1 MASKGF
7 MGKGKKKK
15 EKGTDWLEAGV
26 QGGAILLALVKEAAE
41 FAPIPYLKIAAGTT
55 LKIVTT
61 VQAVKDNK
69 ADYQRLAQDAT
80 EIIAVVWRSYQK
92 AGDPTTWPQDKAEMV
107 TDLVTT
113 LHMILGHVE
122 DQVKRSR
129 TMRVIYSVADT
140 VKIKEYRERLQ
151 AAISKFEG
159 SEGFI
164 SPHYARRSLPAAEG
178 PTGYL
183 CSARQPRPINAACN
197 PAPLRR
203 GEGKGESE
211 RGGRGGCREKR
222 IVEMEKVKAERDAA
236 LKEKLKMEELR
247 EDIDR
252 QRKEQEKIA
261 AEIKRWKEQQE
272 EEAELARL
280 KEAQR
285 LREEKR
291 LKEENERRAKL
302 AKALEEEREEESKR
316 VEAERP
322 KASAEEKR
330 RLEEAALQ
338 KKIESRRAKESDSLS
353 PKSKS
358 SKPPVIEISS
368 DEDDED
374 DDESWED
381 DSESEYKSSEDE
393 AIVQARLEEERKA
406 RKAAKKK
413 KSNSA
418 PSATSPEAAMH
429 NAFAQ
434 MGLNPGGG
442 GSSSGYPSPPA
453 SPYPGYP
460 PYGGH
465 SPYYGPPGMHPG
477 MLSPPSLSTNNSGNV
492 TNMSMSNIGNDN
504 SIRYYG
510 SKRSKKVTR

>member
-7 MGKGKKKK
+7 MGKGKKKR
-15 EKGTDWLEAGV
+15 EKGTDWFEAGV
-26 QGGAILLALVKEAAE
+26 QGGTILLALVKEAAE
-41 FAPIPYLKIAAGTT
+41 FAPVPYLKIAAGTT

-92 AGDPTTWPQDKAEMV
+92 AGDPTWPQDKAEMV

-122 DQVKRSR
+122 DQIKRSR

-151 AAISKFEG
+151 AAVSKFEVSSHLTIQDVLFQLLKG
-159 SEGFI
+159 QQDI
-164 SPHYARRSLPAAEG
+164 TARLDNHGQPMPLVVQVHLDEEKAKEEAEE
-178 PTGYL
+178 
-183 CSARQPRPINAACN
+183 A
-197 PAPLRR
+197 
-203 GEGKGESE
+203 EE
-211 RGGRGGCREKR
+211 RKR
-222 IVEMEKVKAERDAA
+222 IAEMEKVKAEKDAA
-236 LKEKLKMEELR
+236 LKEKLEMDELR
-247 EDIDR
+247 KDMDR
-252 QRKEQEKIA
+252 QRMEQEKIA
-261 AEIKRWKEQQE
+261 AQLKRWKEQQE

-291 LKEENERRAKL
+291 LKAEDERRAKL
-302 AKALEEEREEESKR
+302 AKALEEEREEEAKR
-316 VEAERP
+316 VEAERQ
-322 KASAEEKR
+322 KARAEEKETR
-330 RLEEAALQ
+330 RLEKEAALK
-338 KKIESRRAKESDSLS
+338 KKIESHRTKESETLS
-353 PKSKS
+353 AKSKS
-358 SKPPVIEISS
+358 SKAPVIEVSS
-368 DEDDED
+368 DEEESLDEDDEG
-374 DDESWED
+374 DDEHWED
-381 DSESEYKSSEDE
+381 DTESETESSEDE
-393 AIVQARLEEERKA
+393 AAREARLEEERKA

-413 KSNSA
+413 SNSA
-418 PSATSPEAAMH
+418 PLPTSPEAAMH

-434 MGLNPGGG
+434 MGFDP
-442 GSSSGYPSPPA
+442 SASGHQSPPLG

-465 SPYYGPPGMHPG
+465 SPYYGSPG
-477 MLSPPSLSTNNSGNV
+477 MLSPPMLSTNNSGNV
-492 TNMSMSNIGNDN
+492 TNMSMSNMGNDN

-510 SKRSKKVTR
+510 SKHSKKGTRARSR